1 MFRPPDS
8 PIQTP
13 FYLYVQYLQDARQAQ
28 LPPERS
34 GLFRLLRLR
43 AVDYFTIVWGCT
55 RTSPHSEMSAL
66 SLFLNAV
73 LELYCLKAWSSVSQW
88 AAGCKLSVERSRCVE
103 LSMI

>member
-28 LPPERS
+28 LPTERS

-66 SLFLNAV
+66 SLFLN
-73 LELYCLKAWSSVSQW
+73 ELYCLKAWSSVSQW
-88 AAGCKLSVERSRCVE
+88 AAALRLAASSRCVE
-103 LSMI
+103 L